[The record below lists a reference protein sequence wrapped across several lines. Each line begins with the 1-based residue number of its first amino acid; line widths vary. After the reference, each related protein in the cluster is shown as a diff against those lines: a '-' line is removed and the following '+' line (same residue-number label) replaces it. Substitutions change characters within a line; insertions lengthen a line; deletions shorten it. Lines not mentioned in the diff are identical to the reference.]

1 MGKPCPRSQA
11 RTQIQAFGA
20 PNTRF
25 SARTLSRSWSKAAG
39 EGYTR
44 TPAMFVSCQLPS
56 ADPLPRNPHPLWPDH
71 PIPAAESLVPK
82 PQPVLKT
89 AFQGR
94 VLILPQDSL
103 PEPNLI
109 NKRRERH
116 FNKGSSTHSQACP
129 LEQEAVF
136 SQSRLVSL
144 PPSKSSGH
152 QPEGELMRARVLS
165 PGSSLWKN
173 TISTAYRKHAV
184 NH

>member
-1 MGKPCPRSQA
+1 MDPSNVC
-11 RTQIQAFGA
+11 
-20 PNTRF
+20 
-25 SARTLSRSWSKAAG
+25 L
-39 EGYTR
+39 
-44 TPAMFVSCQLPS
+44 LPTSS

-109 NKRRERH
+109 NKRQERH
-116 FNKGSSTHSQACP
+116 FNKGSSTR
-129 LEQEAVF
+129 
-136 SQSRLVSL
+136 SRLPPRTRSSFLAEPTRL
-144 PPSKSSGH
+144 PPSQQVLGSPAQKR
-152 QPEGELMRARVLS
+152 PKGELLRARGLS

-173 TISTAYRKHAV
+173 TISTA
-184 NH
+184 N